1 MSGLILCM
9 LLNPAVSFTVT
20 KRFVKALQQNSV
32 FWLCTKI
39 RTAWNEVR
47 LICEK
52 IISNEIPLDSN
63 SLVKYYM
70 LDKTNNIKSSTKK
83 LQTYIQKEKQKLFA
97 KVWGLLKY
105 VEDRESIIWQFSSFS
120 WEFWINEDFQN
131 AHFAFQSRIGS
142 NLLCFC
148 SCVWLT

>member
-1 MSGLILCM
+1 M

-83 LQTYIQKEKQKLFA
+83 TPNIYPERKT
-97 KVWGLLKY
+97 KVICKGLGTFKIC
-105 VEDRESIIWQFSSFS
+105 R
-120 WEFWINEDFQN
+120 
-131 AHFAFQSRIGS
+131 R
-142 NLLCFC
+142 
-148 SCVWLT
+148 